1 MKLNLLPR
9 VVAVCKLI
17 HALTDTPHLV
27 ETDENT
33 VTLKNSA
40 LHLSVIMVF
49 LVERASSVS
58 FSGYEKHDLMF
69 SNAKVITNTRSF

>member
-1 MKLNLLPR
+1 MKLNLPPR

-27 ETDENT
+27 VDEES

-40 LHLSVIMVF
+40 MHLCIILVLLIGLQACQFSSQALKSIM
-49 LVERASSVS
+49 
-58 FSGYEKHDLMF
+58 
-69 SNAKVITNTRSF
+69 